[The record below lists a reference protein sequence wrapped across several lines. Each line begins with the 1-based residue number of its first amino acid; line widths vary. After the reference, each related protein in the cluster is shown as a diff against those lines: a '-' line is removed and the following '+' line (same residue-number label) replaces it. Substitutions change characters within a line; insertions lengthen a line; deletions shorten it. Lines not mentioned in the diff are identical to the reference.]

1 MKFGHRHLEFN
12 LTRLKLQTEIFLV
25 LKYDFMKLHFW
36 LAFRRKK
43 LMKVEGE
50 FPLWLD

>member
-25 LKYDFMKLHFW
+25 LKYDFMKLHF
-36 LAFRRKK
+36 LAGIQEKKINEGGRRISS
-43 LMKVEGE
+43 VA
-50 FPLWLD
+50 